1 MLRVS
6 MIKNLLFFLFGIA
19 SAVVLPDLMYHNNL
33 ETFFLLSKPSK
44 KEQSSYETS

>member
-1 MLRVS
+1 

-33 ETFFLLSKPSK
+33 ETLFLLSKPSK